1 MATASSAGAGSN
13 MSNLNRGPRN
23 MSAGDWIRIQRLKA
37 SKGYALTTMGVAPSG
52 GDATAAIYPLNKDI
66 GNVAESVLS
75 SYGKALLIPYDA
87 AGTLRII
94 RPASDWT
101 NFVASQTADYIT
113 TGNAVG
119 ANGLSTPSVVQTR
132 NTICNPNTTTTITN
146 VVNPA
151 VNQFNRLKI
160 LS

>member
-1 MATASSAGAGSN
+1 MATASSAGAGSA

-37 SKGYALTTMGVAPSG
+37 SKGYALTTMGIAPSG
-52 GDATAAIYPLNKDI
+52 GDATAAIYPRNKD
-66 GNVAESVLS
+66 VAPPEAVAQP
-75 SYGKALLIPYDA
+75 YGAALLIPYQA
-87 AGTLRII
+87 AGTHRAL
-94 RPASDWT
+94 RPASEWT
-101 NFVASQTADYIT
+101 NFIGSQTADYIT

-119 ANGLSTPSVVQTR
+119 ANNLSTPAVVQTR
-132 NTICNPNTTTTITN
+132 NTICNPNTTNTIQKA
-146 VVNPA
+146 VNPV